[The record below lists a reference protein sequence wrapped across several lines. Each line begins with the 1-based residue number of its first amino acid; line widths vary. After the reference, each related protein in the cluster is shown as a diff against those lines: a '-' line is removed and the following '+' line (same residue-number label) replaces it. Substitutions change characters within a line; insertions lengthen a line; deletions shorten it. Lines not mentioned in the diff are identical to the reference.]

1 MAWRGVTVQIEPRVL
16 AARCTRHLLPRLH
29 LARPQIWKFVPTLLP
44 KPELS
49 LRLRSRL
56 ASWIALA
63 CTAVGSPADRTLLVK
78 PPLSAEAKGGGG
90 GGGGT
95 VTIAGRVAAAR
106 ALGFLAAVWDGGDSA
121 VWVDSL
127 EAMLASSSAAQRQV
141 AALVCAA
148 WASETIASNAAPLH
162 ARLVPIQKAMLEA
175 NAQVPSRFG
184 LNPT

>member
-1 MAWRGVTVQIEPRVL
+1 M
-16 AARCTRHLLPRLH
+16 
-29 LARPQIWKFVPTLLP
+29 PTLLP

-90 GGGGT
+90 GGGT

-127 EAMLASSSAAQRQV
+127 EAMLASSFAAQRQV

-148 WASETIASNAAPLH
+148 WASDTASNAAPLH

-184 LNPT
+184 VNPT

>member
-1 MAWRGVTVQIEPRVL
+1 M
-16 AARCTRHLLPRLH
+16 
-29 LARPQIWKFVPTLLP
+29 PTLLP

-49 LRLRSRL
+49 SRLRSRL

-184 LNPT
+184 VTPT